1 MVADL
6 IFGRCHGR
14 YRDVGLGGIGVSV
27 GEAGKVWGQM
37 GANRG
42 GYGGSWGIMGVDRTQ
57 NRVTGVTKVNSYY
70 PQKCPKT
77 GQFFGHF
84 YG

>member
-42 GYGGSWGIMGVDRTQ
+42 GYGGSWES
-57 NRVTGVTKVNSYY
+57 TGRKIVLLV
-70 PQKCPKT
+70 
-77 GQFFGHF
+77 
-84 YG
+84 